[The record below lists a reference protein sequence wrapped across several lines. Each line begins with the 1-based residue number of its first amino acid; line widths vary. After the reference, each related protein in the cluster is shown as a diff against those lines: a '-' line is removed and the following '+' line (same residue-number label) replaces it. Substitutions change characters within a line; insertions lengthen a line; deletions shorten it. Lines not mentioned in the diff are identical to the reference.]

1 MGQRCRCYRRPGFL
15 AGAGTMAANE
25 KHPTPERTMSPNPR
39 PDFPFHNGEPVRLEG
54 RQWLLVLLALV
65 AAFTTLLI
73 PVPAWAMPWGRFV
86 PALLFCALP
95 LAALA
100 GVAGRS
106 GVMAL
111 FPRWRTSDW
120 GWMVGIVALNLL
132 VTLAIGWALQT
143 VHHASPNPMFNQ
155 LAHADT
161 LTRVLAFVAMVP
173 QLLGEEL
180 LTMLPLLACLWWLR
194 TRTRLRHGSAIAL
207 AWLVSALPFALVHLP
222 TYQWD
227 LVQCL
232 VIIGSARL
240 VLTLA
245 YLATRNLA
253 VSTGA
258 HVLNDWALFATG
270 LMFASSKA
278 GVS

>member
-1 MGQRCRCYRRPGFL
+1 MRPG
-15 AGAGTMAANE
+15 
-25 KHPTPERTMSPNPR
+25 PR
-39 PDFPFHNGEPVRLEG
+39 PDFPFHDGEPVQIDG
-54 RQWLLVLLALV
+54 RQWLLVLLAVVV
-65 AAFTTLLI
+65 AFAGLLM
-73 PVPAWAMPWGRFV
+73 PVPAWSMPWGRFV
-86 PALLFCALP
+86 PALLFCTLP
-95 LAALA
+95 LVGLA
-100 GVAGRS
+100 WVAGRP

-111 FPRWRTSDW
+111 FPRWRTADW
-120 GWMVGIVALNLL
+120 GWMVGIAALNLV
-132 VTLAIGWALQT
+132 VTLAIGWALQS
-143 VHHASPNPMFNQ
+143 VHHTSPNPMFNQ
-155 LAHADT
+155 LAHADAS
-161 LTRVLAFVAMVP
+161 TRVLAFVAMVP

-180 LTMLPLLACLWWLR
+180 LTVLPLLACLWWLR
-194 TRTRLRHGSAIAL
+194 SRAHLRRAPAIAL

-240 VLTLA
+240 VLSLA

-253 VSTGA
+253 VCTGA
-258 HVLNDWALFATG
+258 HVLNDWALFAAG